1 MKLAQ
6 KIAINY
12 TLSKLHILALIS
24 KRKAA
29 KKALDLFFS
38 PRLRAGK
45 KAAPVF
51 GKGEKLTFRLNRHR
65 VRGYR
70 WLPPENQDS
79 PFKKVLIL
87 HGFESS
93 IKKFDQYIHG
103 FINKGYEVLAF
114 DAPAHGESGGRKI
127 TLPLYVEMIKSIYQQ
142 YGPVQSFLAH
152 SLGGLAAAHFL
163 ESQTHNKDLRLV
175 LIAPA
180 TETNTSVDLF
190 FEYLQLD
197 GEVRKEFDKL
207 IYEKTGYPTE
217 YFSIKRAAKKIKGP
231 VLWFHDE
238 EDLITPIGDVLKVK
252 EQNLKNIRFIFTK
265 GLGHRNIYRDSMVT
279 KEAIDFL

>member
-12 TLSKLHILALIS
+12 TLSKLHILALVS

-45 KAAPVF
+45 KAAPIF
-51 GKGEKLTFRLNRHR
+51 EKGEKLSFRLNRRR

-70 WLPPENQDS
+70 WLPEDKQAP
-79 PFKKVLIL
+79 PAKKLLIL

-93 IKKFDQYIHG
+93 IKKFDQYIIG
-103 FINKGYEVLAF
+103 FTDKGYEVIAF

-127 TLPLYVEMIKSIYQQ
+127 TLPLYVEMIKTICQL

-163 ESQTHNKDLRLV
+163 ETQSNNKDFSLV

-197 GEVRKEFDKL
+197 QEVRSEFDRL
-207 IYEKTGYPTE
+207 IYEKTGHPVE
-217 YFSIKRAAKKIKGP
+217 YFSIRRAAKKIKGP

-238 EDLITPIGDVLKVK
+238 DDLITPLSDVLKIK
-252 EQNLKNIRFIFTK
+252 EQNPKNIKFIFTR
-265 GLGHRNIYRDSMVT
+265 GLGHRNIYRDNMVT
-279 KEAIDFL
+279 REAIDFL